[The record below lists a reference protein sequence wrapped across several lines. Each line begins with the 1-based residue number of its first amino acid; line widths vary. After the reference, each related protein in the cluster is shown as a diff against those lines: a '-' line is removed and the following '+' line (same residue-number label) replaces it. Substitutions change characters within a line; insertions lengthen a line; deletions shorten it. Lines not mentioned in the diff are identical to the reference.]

1 MARDSNWF
9 SNLNEKDQADQL
21 MLLRGCF
28 YPDGLPVRESS
39 SRTTQGAFDGVHE
52 LVEEEINMLQPPL
65 QVDPDAAIIANN
77 DCNFDSMATE

>member
-1 MARDSNWF
+1 
-9 SNLNEKDQADQL
+9 

-52 LVEEEINMLQPPL
+52 LIEEEINMLQPRDGQWTVPSVCFVTL
-65 QVDPDAAIIANN
+65 A
-77 DCNFDSMATE
+77 